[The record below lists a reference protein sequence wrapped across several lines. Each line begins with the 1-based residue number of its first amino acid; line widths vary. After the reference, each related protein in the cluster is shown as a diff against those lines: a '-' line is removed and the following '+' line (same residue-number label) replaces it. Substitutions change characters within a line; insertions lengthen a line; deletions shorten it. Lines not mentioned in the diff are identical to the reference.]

1 MQKIINHIILILCI
15 SLFSRAAL
23 ASVVPLDMDMH
34 KKLTDGITNRLNKS
48 NSKTIEVSYQKQL
61 SLNVAD
67 EAINRINFKPGRVS
81 KIIGNVSGFTSIL
94 SDDGNN
100 LFITPKEPNGSKIGF
115 AVLLSSGDIIDMSL
129 TVVKSK
135 KPYLISLNFSNNQ
148 SESKQSEASLLIDAM
163 RSSRIGKY
171 YVQTARSNVTIPG
184 NSKIKATSSDLYKF
198 GALHGTTLTL
208 QNKTKRTRKSK
219 SDSSIEIT
227 ENDLIKAFKGVVG
240 VHIENTTLGRGE
252 TTKAY
257 IVFKE
262 AV

>member
-100 LFITPKEPNGSKIGF
+100 LFITPK
-115 AVLLSSGDIIDMSL
+115 
-129 TVVKSK
+129 
-135 KPYLISLNFSNNQ
+135 
-148 SESKQSEASLLIDAM
+148 
-163 RSSRIGKY
+163 
-171 YVQTARSNVTIPG
+171 
-184 NSKIKATSSDLYKF
+184 
-198 GALHGTTLTL
+198 
-208 QNKTKRTRKSK
+208 
-219 SDSSIEIT
+219 
-227 ENDLIKAFKGVVG
+227 
-240 VHIENTTLGRGE
+240 
-252 TTKAY
+252 
-257 IVFKE
+257 
-262 AV
+262 

>member
-1 MQKIINHIILILCI
+1 MHKIINHIILILCI
-15 SLFSRAAL
+15 SLFSKVAL
-23 ASVVPLDMDMH
+23 ASFIPLDADMH
-34 KKLTDGITNRLNKS
+34 KKLTDGITKRLNKS

-94 SDDGNN
+94 SDDGSN
-100 LFITPKEPNGSKIGF
+100 LFITPKEPNGSKIDF

-148 SESKQSEASLLIDAM
+148 GGSKQSETSLLIDAM
-163 RSSRIGKY
+163 RSSTIGKY
-171 YVQTARSNVTIPG
+171 YVQKTSSNVTIPG
-184 NSKIKATSSDLYKF
+184 NSKIKATSGDIYKF
-198 GALHGTTLTL
+198 GKLHGTTLTL
-208 QNKTKRTRKSK
+208 QNKTKRTRRSK

-227 ENDLIKAFKGVVG
+227 EDDLIKAFKGVVG
-240 VHIENTTLGRGE
+240 VHIENTMLSKGE

-262 AV
+262 AA